1 MDELEQLIR
10 GGQPSTKKDYSNL
23 VTEDLLDRLRKVES
37 GKDDFAVNKQTKA
50 LGAYQFMPE
59 TVADMHRK
67 GKKFNPFDEKEARQA
82 AKEYLIDLVNRNNG
96 DLDKAL
102 ANYGGFVTKDPSQYV
117 SKVKGDGKPSAPV
130 DELEQLIRGTP
141 TQQAPAKPEPVKPQG
156 VSEADMSKP
165 FIGFPSAKKPTAQ
178 KPSEANVQPMR
189 ELGQSFASLADQPIN
204 MLTGALDYAAYPL
217 ARAYY
222 GFKMS
227 PEEAAAKAMAETT
240 SPKNIIGRALGIEQ
254 TPGYQ
259 AEVTRAVPR
268 AIMETDAAKYI
279 AANVSQGID
288 ALSAKT
294 GLPKADVESIIQSL
308 GIAATPAVTKGLEA
322 TAKGAKSVVGT
333 IQEARELAQPR
344 QKPTVTTAVEPQQ
357 MTPQQVSDLQAYFE
371 QRKSQP
377 SSMVSMG
384 SAVAPNETTIKAAL
398 TQVTP
403 DLRDALKDV
412 PVNKMNMPVFQRHIE
427 ANTLDVPIN
436 LMKGQATQDPII
448 ISQEMNKRSKPGY
461 EGYINRLNE
470 QNQQLIENLNV
481 RREKAAP
488 DVFGTRPIEFGE
500 SIIDAYKQKN
510 KLLEDDI
517 NAKYTALR
525 DAAGGQFPVDAPQL
539 LKNVET
545 TLRKE
550 LLTNDA
556 KQISQF
562 KELQR
567 LAKDNSMT
575 FEDFLSL
582 RKNLGNVART
592 AQDGNV
598 RMAASRMIDELEKL
612 PLSKQAQNLKPLAD
626 EARKAARERFQML
639 SKDPAF
645 KAAVEDTVPADKF
658 AQKFVITG
666 INKNVKQM
674 IDNLGSD
681 SVAHQNMKAAVIN
694 HLKEKAGII
703 DDKGNF
709 SQKEYNK
716 ALRNLDNMNN
726 LNIIM
731 DGESAQK
738 LKSLGNVAAYIQNQP
753 KGSFV
758 NNSNSAVAFLAD
770 KAASALETAGN
781 VMLGGKYGIPAGS
794 IVRGKVQEVKARKE
808 AEQSLRP
815 GAGVELRNI
824 GKEEK

>member
-37 GKDDFAVNKQTKA
+37 GKDNFAVNKQTKA

-67 GKKFNPFDEKEARQA
+67 GKKFNAFDEKEARQA
-82 AKEYLIDLVNRNNG
+82 AKEYLIDLVNQNNG

-102 ANYGGFVTKDPSQYV
+102 AIYGGFVTKDPSQYV

-141 TQQAPAKPEPVKPQG
+141 TQEAPAKPEPVKPQG

-178 KPSEANVQPMR
+178 KPSEANLQPMR
-189 ELGQSFASLADQPIN
+189 ELGQGLVSLADTTLGGIVPSVAGPV
-204 MLTGALDYAAYPL
+204 TYAGA
-217 ARAYY
+217 
-222 GFKMS
+222 
-227 PEEAAAKAMAETT
+227 
-240 SPKNIIGRALGIEQ
+240 RALGKTPEQ
-254 TPGYQ
+254 ASALEQRVVSATEKPFGKMLGVTETKGYQ
-259 AEVTRAVPR
+259 QEASRQLMDFIGQNIGKGAEW
-268 AIMETDAAKYI
+268 I
-279 AANVSQGID
+279 AS
-288 ALSAKT
+288 KT
-294 GLPKADVESIIQSL
+294 GLPVSDVQNMM
-308 GIAATPAVTKGLEA
+308 GTAMVGAAPTV
-322 TAKGAKSVVGT
+322 AKVASKVPEVVSPVVGT
-333 IQEARELAQPR
+333 IQEARQLAQPR

-384 SAVAPNETTIKAAL
+384 SAVTPNETTIKAAL

-403 DLRDALKDV
+403 ELRDALKDV

-550 LLTNDA
+550 LLSNDA

-645 KAAVEDTVPADKF
+645 KAAVDDTVPADKF